1 MNKLVIEYMKWI
13 GGLCSLLLCMLL
25 GGCQENE
32 ATDLSG
38 KTGLLVTLTD
48 EDNKAYSRKAPS
60 ELEDPLTE
68 MFQLKILYSGTDKSA
83 YKGACKEYV
92 LLQEGLYDLTATYG
106 DNPVIALDA
115 PYYTGS
121 LNAQEVI
128 KGEMTSAS
136 ISCSVANSLLSVI
149 YNRES
154 LNKMYESYFVTVSVG
169 SESVD
174 LDADSGKS
182 AYFRAGSSVKLVFHG
197 RLSGTGK
204 EVVYDIPDQEQF
216 ANIAVKT
223 HVKVTLGLDDSEISS
238 GVGIS
243 IEKLETETVSIAE
256 TIPSEFMPKPKL
268 ESDDF
273 LNNELSFAETEKKSA
288 TIRLKLSS
296 ALQELKL
303 KFNSADTK
311 FAGLEQGKEYLLSSA
326 EDKSAIENALGI
338 SLPEVGATEA
348 VLDFTSLLPQLMT
361 DKGATVTSTIEVDV
375 KANNR
380 WASEDATVNR
390 VYTLKCNKP
399 EFSIVT
405 NPGNF
410 WCKEFSVD
418 SCDIKTGDIETISQK
433 IQYQYRKKGDEQW
446 IDCDR
451 LVQFD
456 DYPVDKQYQ
465 IRAVYREGIETE
477 PVDVML
483 ETPQQLPN
491 SDMEEWYIEE
501 KKKSGTWPFKDKT
514 YYTFHPYAE
523 GNASS
528 SWWATNNDKAQGGTY
543 ALGIWY
549 EGCFAS
555 CVSYTEDAHG
565 GTKAALMYLSGCG
578 DGYANTAGTY
588 VGGAMVIIT
597 RNGNGYVNGSMGI
610 ITSID
615 TVDETIYVH
624 LDNDTEVEITKEK
637 WEKMKYKQVD
647 DSLEG
652 ISCGYI
658 IQYPLRLG
666 YAITV
671 HKSQGMTLDNIFVD
685 ISRAFEIG
693 QIYTALS
700 RCRSIDGL
708 YLKSVPKED
717 MVLLSDKIS
726 DFIEKVDENEGVLN
740 PEKISDIGK
749 DMIKKQQDLF
759 NFDEYGL

>member
-1 MNKLVIEYMKWI
+1 MKWI
-13 GGLCSLLLCMLL
+13 GCLCSLVLCMVLS
-25 GGCQENE
+25 GCQSDEE
-32 ATDLSG
+32 TALSG

-48 EDNKAYSRKAPS
+48 EENKAYSRTAPS
-60 ELEDPLTE
+60 DLEDPLTE
-68 MFQLKILYSGTDKSA
+68 MFQLKVVYSGTDKSA
-83 YKGACKEYV
+83 YKGSCKESV
-92 LLQEGLYDLTATYG
+92 LLLEGLYDLTATYG

-115 PYYTGS
+115 PYYTGN
-121 LNAQEVI
+121 LLEQEVI
-128 KGEMTSAS
+128 KGQMTPVSVP
-136 ISCSVANSLLSVI
+136 CSVANSLLSVI
-149 YNRES
+149 YNKES
-154 LNKMYESYFVTVSVG
+154 LNKMYESYYVTVSVG

-204 EVVYDIPDQEQF
+204 EVIYDIPEQEQF
-216 ANIAVKT
+216 TNIPVKT
-223 HVKVTLGLDDSEISS
+223 HVKVTLGLDESNITS

-243 IEKLETETVSIAE
+243 IEKLETETVSISE
-256 TIPSEFMPKPKL
+256 TIPVEYLPKPKL

-303 KFNSADTK
+303 KFNSADAK

-361 DKGATVTSTIEVDV
+361 NKGATVTSTIEVDV

-418 SCDIKTGDIETISQK
+418 SCDIRTGDVETLSKK

-456 DYPVDKQYQ
+456 DYPADKQYQ
-465 IRAVYREGIETE
+465 VRAVYREGIETE
-477 PVDVML
+477 PIDVEL

-491 SDMEEWYIEE
+491 SDMEEWYYQKVHSAGWFSDNIYSIYPWTNGSDSFWDTNNDFTTRNRGTFA
-501 KKKSGTWPFKDKT
+501 KIYNSFPAISFVKNAHSGTWA
-514 YYTFHPYAE
+514 AE
-523 GNASS
+523 LRSTGNGRGNTLPSNVLEMNRVAGELF
-528 SWWATNNDKAQGGTY
+528 TGTVQVNTGGTD
-543 ALGIWY
+543 AIPIGDQ
-549 EGCFAS
+549 
-555 CVSYTEDAHG
+555 YT
-565 GTKAALMYLSGCG
+565 
-578 DGYANTAGTY
+578 
-588 VGGAMVIIT
+588 
-597 RNGNGYVNGSMGI
+597 
-610 ITSID
+610 ID
-615 TVDETIYVH
+615 KNRSFNVR
-624 LDNDTEVEITKEK
+624 
-637 WEKMKYKQVD
+637 
-647 DSLEG
+647 
-652 ISCGYI
+652 
-658 IQYPLRLG
+658 P
-666 YAITV
+666 
-671 HKSQGMTLDNIFVD
+671 
-685 ISRAFEIG
+685 
-693 QIYTALS
+693 TALS
-700 RCRSIDGL
+700 FWYKYVPYGSDTYRALVQLIDVEGN
-708 YLKSVPKED
+708 V
-717 MVLLSDKIS
+717 I
-726 DFIEKVDENEGVLN
+726 IESSYES
-740 PEKISDIGK
+740 SDIKNDWTNAVIRLNYENGK
-749 DMIKKQQDLF
+749 SYAKCAKIFICFSSTINTGENMSYQKGSYTIWLDKET
-759 NFDEYGL
+759 NFDPVWYGSILTIDDISLIFDK

>member
-1 MNKLVIEYMKWI
+1 MNKSVIEYMKWI
-13 GGLCSLLLCMLL
+13 GCLCSLVLCMVLS
-25 GGCQENE
+25 GCQSDEE
-32 ATDLSG
+32 TALSG

-48 EDNKAYSRKAPS
+48 EENKAYSRTAPS
-60 ELEDPLTE
+60 DLEDPLTE
-68 MFQLKILYSGTDKSA
+68 MFQLKVVYSGTDKSA
-83 YKGACKEYV
+83 YKGSCKESV
-92 LLQEGLYDLTATYG
+92 LLLEGLYDLTATYG

-115 PYYTGS
+115 PYYTGN
-121 LNAQEVI
+121 LLEQEVI
-128 KGEMTSAS
+128 KGQMTPVSVP
-136 ISCSVANSLLSVI
+136 CSVANSLLSVI
-149 YNRES
+149 YNKES
-154 LNKMYESYFVTVSVG
+154 LNKMYESYYVTVSVG

-204 EVVYDIPDQEQF
+204 EVIYDIPEQEQF
-216 ANIAVKT
+216 TNIPVKT
-223 HVKVTLGLDDSEISS
+223 HVKVTLGLDESNITS

-243 IEKLETETVSIAE
+243 IEKLETETVSISE
-256 TIPSEFMPKPKL
+256 TIPVEYLPKPKL
-268 ESDDF
+268 ESDGF

-361 DKGATVTSTIEVDV
+361 NKGATVTSTIEVDV

-380 WASEDATVNR
+380 WASEDSTVNR

-491 SDMEEWYIEE
+491 SDMEEWNETTRRVRYFYVFGSKYYDQPFFEPWGGEVEHWWDTNNIETMPE
-501 KKKSGTWPFKDKT
+501 TFTLDYPNHNCFPAVTFCSGENKAAVIRSINHGGSNTSGTVVGKNSRGILYAGSTDSDGNMSEGREWKSRPTSISFKCKYSSFDNERFGI
-514 YYTFHPYAE
+514 YIDLYAE
-523 GNASS
+523 DNKTLI
-528 SWWATNNDKAQGGTY
+528 ATGSYESNNGESITELTDYTITLDYRDTSLKPAIIKIKCCSVAINYKPSVQKNVQVNVPEGSDKFY
-543 ALGIWY
+543 NI
-549 EGCFAS
+549 
-555 CVSYTEDAHG
+555 HG
-565 GTKAALMYLSGCG
+565 GSVL
-578 DGYANTAGTY
+578 
-588 VGGAMVIIT
+588 
-597 RNGNGYVNGSMGI
+597 
-610 ITSID
+610 
-615 TVDETIYVH
+615 
-624 LDNDTEVEITKEK
+624 
-637 WEKMKYKQVD
+637 
-647 DSLEG
+647 
-652 ISCGYI
+652 
-658 IQYPLRLG
+658 
-666 YAITV
+666 
-671 HKSQGMTLDNIFVD
+671 TLDD
-685 ISRAFEIG
+685 IAL
-693 QIYTALS
+693 IYG
-700 RCRSIDGL
+700 R
-708 YLKSVPKED
+708 
-717 MVLLSDKIS
+717 
-726 DFIEKVDENEGVLN
+726 
-740 PEKISDIGK
+740 
-749 DMIKKQQDLF
+749 
-759 NFDEYGL
+759 

>member
-1 MNKLVIEYMKWI
+1 MKWI

-115 PYYTGS
+115 PYYVGS

-288 TIRLKLSS
+288 IIRLKLSS

-456 DYPVDKQYQ
+456 DYPADKQYQ
-465 IRAVYREGIETE
+465 VRAVYREGIETE
-477 PVDVML
+477 PIDVEL

-491 SDMEEWYIEE
+491 SDMEEWYYQKVHSAGWLSDNIYSIYPWTNGSDSFWDTNNDFTTRNRGTFA
-501 KKKSGTWPFKDKT
+501 KIYNSFPAISFVKNAHSGTWA
-514 YYTFHPYAE
+514 AE
-523 GNASS
+523 LRSTGNGRGNTLPSNVLEMNRVAGELF
-528 SWWATNNDKAQGGTY
+528 TGTVQVNTGGTD
-543 ALGIWY
+543 ATPIGDQ
-549 EGCFAS
+549 
-555 CVSYTEDAHG
+555 YT
-565 GTKAALMYLSGCG
+565 
-578 DGYANTAGTY
+578 
-588 VGGAMVIIT
+588 
-597 RNGNGYVNGSMGI
+597 
-610 ITSID
+610 ID
-615 TVDETIYVH
+615 KNRSFNVR
-624 LDNDTEVEITKEK
+624 
-637 WEKMKYKQVD
+637 
-647 DSLEG
+647 
-652 ISCGYI
+652 
-658 IQYPLRLG
+658 P
-666 YAITV
+666 
-671 HKSQGMTLDNIFVD
+671 
-685 ISRAFEIG
+685 
-693 QIYTALS
+693 TALS
-700 RCRSIDGL
+700 FWYKYVPYGSDTYRALVQLIDVEGN
-708 YLKSVPKED
+708 V
-717 MVLLSDKIS
+717 I
-726 DFIEKVDENEGVLN
+726 IESSYES
-740 PEKISDIGK
+740 SDIKNDWTNAVIRLNYENGK
-749 DMIKKQQDLF
+749 SYAKCAKIFICFSSTINTGENMSYQKGSYTIWLDKET
-759 NFDEYGL
+759 NFDPVWYGSILTIDDISLIFDK